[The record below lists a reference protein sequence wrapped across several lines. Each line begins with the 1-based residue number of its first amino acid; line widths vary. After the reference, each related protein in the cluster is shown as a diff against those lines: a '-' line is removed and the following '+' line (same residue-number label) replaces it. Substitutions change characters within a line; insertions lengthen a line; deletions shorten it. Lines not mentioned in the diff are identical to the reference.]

1 MRILVSAIGRL
12 RAAGIES
19 PRLEARL
26 LLAHVMNADQLD
38 IMSERVVPDES
49 AAMRFEALVTHRVAH
64 EPLAY
69 ILGRREFFS
78 LDFEVGPGVL
88 IPRPESEF
96 LVEAALKRYP
106 AREAK
111 LDVLDLGTGSGCL
124 LLSFLSER
132 PNARG
137 IGIDISETALIWAQ
151 KNAQKHGLQNRARF
165 VRDNWGRSLD
175 GAFHVVLVNPP
186 YVKSGDI
193 KGLAPEVADHE
204 PATALDGGVD
214 GLAAYR
220 TLAPLILKQL
230 HADGAV
236 FVEVGQ
242 SQAEGVETI
251 FEKAGF
257 LVEGTVNDLAR
268 IRRCLVMVAG
278 EQHSRANRKKRLEKE
293 PRSG

>member
-1 MRILVSAIGRL
+1 MRILESAIGRL

-26 LLAHVMNADQLD
+26 LLARAMNADQLD
-38 IMSERVVPDES
+38 LISERVVPDES
-49 AAMRFEALVTHRVAH
+49 AAMRFEALVTRRAAH

-96 LVEAALKRYP
+96 LIEAALKRYP
-106 AREAK
+106 ARDAT

-124 LLSFLSER
+124 LLTFLSER

-151 KNAQKHGLQNRARF
+151 KNAQKHGLQDRARF
-165 VRDNWGRSLD
+165 VRDDWGRQD
-175 GAFHVVLVNPP
+175 GVFDVVLVNPP

-193 KGLAPEVADHE
+193 KGLAPEIADHE

-230 HADGAV
+230 HADGAA

-242 SQAEGVETI
+242 SQAEGVAII

-268 IRRCLVMVAG
+268 IKRCLVMVAG